1 MSYVSIASVPK
12 SVKATK
18 PIQEELE
25 EILTEMR
32 EVTKGSDTLVK
43 LIANLRNEMESS
55 VPTNSNHGKGS
66 GTDTKAVRNF
76 SGNSISSTSWRNG
89 AGQTNVPKRSSN
101 DNSAYSSMR
110 SQNSHQSPKVS
121 TTSQPVRYQSHFS
134 SNANLEDKIL
144 NEIIGNK
151 LNSFTPKTYDD
162 TRDFIYQIIDSGE
175 TGFIR
180 DFVEKVFLK
189 ATIEE
194 LYCGLFAK
202 LIAEIAH
209 KYPVMYEEINRYH
222 KEFLNVFKDIE
233 ESSSE
238 ENKGKSIQKRQ
249 HRMGY
254 GHFISELASL
264 NALTRDQLLA
274 MVQKVNDSLME
285 QAVLPDRSK
294 TVEEFIDCLTRL
306 IQSLRD
312 RSPRFFAV
320 IKADL
325 HNVLNEMLNGFID
338 KRPVSMTA
346 KARYGLMD
354 LRDLVA

>member
-1 MSYVSIASVPK
+1 M
-12 SVKATK
+12 
-18 PIQEELE
+18 
-25 EILTEMR
+25 
-32 EVTKGSDTLVK
+32 
-43 LIANLRNEMESS
+43 
-55 VPTNSNHGKGS
+55 
-66 GTDTKAVRNF
+66 
-76 SGNSISSTSWRNG
+76 
-89 AGQTNVPKRSSN
+89 PKRSSN
-101 DNSAYSSMR
+101 ENLAYASMR
-110 SQNSHQSPKVS
+110 PQTPQASPKTP
-121 TTSQPVRYQSHFS
+121 TTAQPARYQSHFS
-134 SNANLEDKIL
+134 SNGNLEDKIL
-144 NEIIGNK
+144 NEVIGNK

-222 KEFLNVFKDIE
+222 KEFLNVFKDVDE
-233 ESSSE
+233 NTSE
-238 ENKGKSIQKRQ
+238 ENKEKNIQKRQ

-264 NALTRDQLLA
+264 NALTKEQLLA

-285 QAVLPDRSK
+285 QAILPDRTK

-306 IQSLRD
+306 TQSLRD
-312 RSPRFFAV
+312 RSPRFFSA
-320 IKADL
+320 IKGDL
-325 HNVLNEMLNGFID
+325 YNVLKDMMNGFID
-338 KRPVSMTA
+338 KRPVSVST
-346 KARYGLMD
+346 KARFGLMD
-354 LRDLVA
+354 LRDLVV

>member
-1 MSYVSIASVPK
+1 MSYATAAKTPVI
-12 SVKATK
+12 VK
-18 PIQEELE
+18 PVQEEIND
-25 EILTEMR
+25 ILHTFKHI
-32 EVTKGSDTLVK
+32 TKGPDNLTRLLVS
-43 LIANLRNEMESS
+43 LRNEMETV
-55 VPTNSNHGKGS
+55 VPATNSR
-66 GTDTKAVRNF
+66 TETKPTRNF
-76 SGNSISSTSWRNG
+76 SGGNNVSSTNWRSG
-89 AGQTNVPKRSSN
+89 AINNNKRTPQEN
-101 DNSAYSSMR
+101 MAYSSMR
-110 SQNSHQSPKVS
+110 PPNTPSPKLS
-121 TTSQPVRYQSHFS
+121 TPTAQPVRYQSHFT

-144 NEIIGNK
+144 NEVIGNK

-189 ATIEE
+189 ATLEE

-222 KEFLNVFKDIE
+222 KEFLDVFKDVNE
-233 ESSSE
+233 NGSE
-238 ENKGKSIQKRQ
+238 ANQIQKRQ
-249 HRMGY
+249 HRLGY

-274 MVQKVNDSLME
+274 MVQKVNDSLLE
-285 QAVLPDRSK
+285 QAVLPEKSK

-306 IQSLRD
+306 TQSLRD
-312 RSPRFFAV
+312 RSPRFFSQIKTDLYAV
-320 IKADL
+320 LK
-325 HNVLNEMLNGFID
+325 EMMTSFID
-338 KRPVSMTA
+338 KRPISVST

-354 LRDLVA
+354 LRDLVQ

>member
-1 MSYVSIASVPK
+1 MSYALIASVPK

-43 LIANLRNEMESS
+43 LIANLRHEMESP
-55 VPTNSNHGKGS
+55 VPTSSNHGKGS
-66 GTDTKAVRNF
+66 GADTKAVRNF

-89 AGQTNVPKRSSN
+89 AGQLPKRSSN
-101 DNSAYSSMR
+101 ENSAYASMR
-110 SQNSHQSPKVS
+110 SHQSPKVS

-222 KEFLNVFKDIE
+222 KEFLNVFKDVE

-264 NALTRDQLLA
+264 NALTREQLLA

-285 QAVLPDRSK
+285 QAVLPDRNK

-306 IQSLRD
+306 TQSLRD
-312 RSPRFFAV
+312 RSPRFFSA
-320 IKADL
+320 IKGDL
-325 HNVLNEMLNGFID
+325 NNVLKGMLNEFID
-338 KRPVSMTA
+338 NRPVSMTA

-354 LRDLVA
+354 LRDLVV